1 MRSLQVSSLLLAVAT
16 VSCSSNPPSG
26 PAPGSKGPLECQ
38 VRGYPCSLSEV
49 PIAVL
54 ERGDALGDEALARL
68 EGGAPT
74 SDVAGFLA
82 GQSDVAEVTWDETG
96 IWFRPKGG
104 TGIWI
109 LGKGAFSPESFSGVP
124 GDSPARIP
132 RTASWVVGGPEED
145 KKKALILSPFHWQWP
160 DSDESPTVAAILS
173 GSRGYEGGV
182 TYQVNVQQS
191 SKDVE
196 PESFIHW
203 DGYQVV
209 HVASHGKRICDA
221 GLCRAMLIAGLL
233 YNLLPDGPGTKAEKL
248 RGLTLEGVT
257 YAKGEKTGVE
267 YVVLS
272 ADFFRANYP
281 AGLKNTLVFLSACE
295 SFGPQATD
303 LVDVIKGDT
312 SVVLGWSE
320 TVHSDEAAAAAVELY
335 KALAERGYPAQVA
348 YDQLGTLKVGTPVP
362 PSSAPTLLLAGR
374 AEGGDL
380 RIRDV
385 VYLLNPATGQILTA
399 SDLVPIQGTEND
411 GIPDAA
417 PFLVQI
423 DGVKQEL
430 AADMMV
436 HVSLDGKEIVPV
448 ALASGQRN
456 DEDQWTLSGIV
467 PLSYDLKQET
477 PVQFRAWVNLH
488 DGGESKHESG
498 ATLIGAEPIMGF
510 EWQLEA
516 ASIAGFIENIP
527 KTEWSSTTRLTIE
540 FAPGQAVSEPH
551 PRYLITAGSVKY
563 DSTPSPGAYCTFTP
577 TSITFEVTPEIARDS
592 QLLFDT
598 TVDPVQYHGLMYTY
612 GPELEVPANCDGEMS
627 TVTHRAITTWFF
639 WAPNEAKAVSPDRR
653 SIAGKYREDDSAF
666 NFYIESNYTLTRI
679 R

>member
-68 EGGAPT
+68 ESGAST

-96 IWFRPKGG
+96 IWLRPKGG

-257 YAKGEKTGVE
+257 YAK
-267 YVVLS
+267 
-272 ADFFRANYP
+272 
-281 AGLKNTLVFLSACE
+281 
-295 SFGPQATD
+295 
-303 LVDVIKGDT
+303 
-312 SVVLGWSE
+312 
-320 TVHSDEAAAAAVELY
+320 
-335 KALAERGYPAQVA
+335 
-348 YDQLGTLKVGTPVP
+348 
-362 PSSAPTLLLAGR
+362 
-374 AEGGDL
+374 
-380 RIRDV
+380 
-385 VYLLNPATGQILTA
+385 
-399 SDLVPIQGTEND
+399 
-411 GIPDAA
+411 
-417 PFLVQI
+417 
-423 DGVKQEL
+423 
-430 AADMMV
+430 
-436 HVSLDGKEIVPV
+436 
-448 ALASGQRN
+448 
-456 DEDQWTLSGIV
+456 
-467 PLSYDLKQET
+467 
-477 PVQFRAWVNLH
+477 
-488 DGGESKHESG
+488 
-498 ATLIGAEPIMGF
+498 
-510 EWQLEA
+510 
-516 ASIAGFIENIP
+516 
-527 KTEWSSTTRLTIE
+527 
-540 FAPGQAVSEPH
+540 
-551 PRYLITAGSVKY
+551 
-563 DSTPSPGAYCTFTP
+563 
-577 TSITFEVTPEIARDS
+577 
-592 QLLFDT
+592 
-598 TVDPVQYHGLMYTY
+598 
-612 GPELEVPANCDGEMS
+612 
-627 TVTHRAITTWFF
+627 
-639 WAPNEAKAVSPDRR
+639 
-653 SIAGKYREDDSAF
+653 
-666 NFYIESNYTLTRI
+666 
-679 R
+679 